1 MRKIE
6 QIEINLDLVED
17 KHKWKL
23 VRESDGLTKTSSEV
37 KWIEWDDS
45 GAKELHDFPAVGTSL
60 IMSPFNIYFTWQTTQ
75 VTEILYMEEDGSVRF
90 RTKNSVYTLTRL

>member
-1 MRKIE
+1 MRK
-6 QIEINLDLVED
+6 IEINLDLVED

-37 KWIEWDDS
+37 KWIEWDDI

-60 IMSPFNIYFTWQTTQ
+60 IMSPLNAFFTWQTTQ

-90 RTKNSVYTLTRL
+90 RTKNSVYTLTKL

>member
-1 MRKIE
+1 MRK
-6 QIEINLDLVED
+6 IEINLDLVEE

-37 KWIEWDDS
+37 KWIEWNDS

-90 RTKNSVYTLTRL
+90 RTKNSVYTLTKI